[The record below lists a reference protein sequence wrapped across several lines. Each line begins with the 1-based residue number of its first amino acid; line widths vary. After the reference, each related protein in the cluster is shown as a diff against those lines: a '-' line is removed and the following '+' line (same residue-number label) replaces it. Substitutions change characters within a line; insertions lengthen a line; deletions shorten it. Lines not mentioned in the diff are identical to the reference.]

1 MLEKATRLCEAA
13 SGILW
18 TYDGSRF
25 RAVAVHGATEEY
37 VGWLHSLPDPVP
49 SPSLARIA
57 SGEKIV
63 RDDDLAT
70 APGTLAYAHTLAG
83 MRTGFLVALRKGDAL
98 LGAIRIFRQD
108 PRPFS
113 DKHIA
118 LLQNFAAQAVIAMEN
133 ARLITETREALEQQT
148 ATADVLQV
156 INSSPG
162 DLAPV
167 FDAILEKA
175 HSLCGVTFGFLQLYD
190 SGKLRAVALRGVPE
204 AVVEPAQQGFS
215 PSPNHPIRGLLDGV
229 PYVHIGDLAE
239 IDDPAA
245 RRVAQLGGIRTSL
258 FVALRK
264 DGTLLGMISAGRKEI
279 RPFADKQI
287 ALLQNFAAQAVIAME
302 NARLMNETR
311 EALEQQTATAEV
323 LGVINSSP
331 GDLIPV
337 FDVMLDKAIS
347 LSDSVY
353 GHLLTYDGEFFDR
366 VAVRGNTR
374 MVERQSLRRRAE
386 SGITL
391 ERIVRGEP
399 VVQIADVMDTDAYR
413 SGNLAARV
421 MVDEGDCRTLLTVA
435 LRKEDILL
443 GTLSVY
449 RRGVRPFSGK
459 QIALLQNFAAQ
470 AVIAMENARLITET
484 REALEQQTA
493 TSEVLQV
500 INASPGDLK
509 PVFEAMLEK
518 ATSLC
523 GADLGNLLTY
533 SGECFE
539 AAVGVYGSAW
549 IGPER
554 ELSRAQIRPVPG
566 GLLDRLV
573 AGEHF
578 IHTEDVRT
586 DIA

>member
-1 MLEKATRLCEAA
+1 MSPASDSTLTDARRSKADLQRELAELRRTLDEALHERDEALRERDERTHERDEALEQQTATAEVLNVINSSPGDLAPVWDALLEKATRLCEAA

-25 RAVAVHGATEEY
+25 QAAAVHGATEKY
-37 VGWLHSLPDPVP
+37 VEWLHSLPDPVP

-118 LLQNFAAQAVIAMEN
+118 LVENFAAQAVIAMEN

-204 AVVEPAQQGFS
+204 AVVEPARQGFS

-229 PYVHIGDLAE
+229 PYVHIRDLAE

-245 RRVAQLGGIRTSL
+245 RRVAQ
-258 FVALRK
+258 
-264 DGTLLGMISAGRKEI
+264 
-279 RPFADKQI
+279 
-287 ALLQNFAAQAVIAME
+287 
-302 NARLMNETR
+302 
-311 EALEQQTATAEV
+311 
-323 LGVINSSP
+323 
-331 GDLIPV
+331 
-337 FDVMLDKAIS
+337 
-347 LSDSVY
+347 
-353 GHLLTYDGEFFDR
+353 
-366 VAVRGNTR
+366 
-374 MVERQSLRRRAE
+374 
-386 SGITL
+386 
-391 ERIVRGEP
+391 
-399 VVQIADVMDTDAYR
+399 
-413 SGNLAARV
+413 
-421 MVDEGDCRTLLTVA
+421 
-435 LRKEDILL
+435 
-443 GTLSVY
+443 
-449 RRGVRPFSGK
+449 
-459 QIALLQNFAAQ
+459 
-470 AVIAMENARLITET
+470 
-484 REALEQQTA
+484 
-493 TSEVLQV
+493 
-500 INASPGDLK
+500 
-509 PVFEAMLEK
+509 
-518 ATSLC
+518 
-523 GADLGNLLTY
+523 
-533 SGECFE
+533 
-539 AAVGVYGSAW
+539 
-549 IGPER
+549 
-554 ELSRAQIRPVPG
+554 
-566 GLLDRLV
+566 
-573 AGEHF
+573 
-578 IHTEDVRT
+578 
-586 DIA
+586 